1 MPKYNSE
8 NALCHRMDKV
18 MSLKKNT
25 EQRPEEGKGLG
36 LASKVCIKAGS
47 LLKDTEPPLAIR
59 LDPCTEEG
67 EFGYEYT
74 MPWLKN
80 RHRCSRSFQPG
91 NLVKVLQEFVPCTS
105 SQMHSGEQTDFCA
118 NGGCTRCGLH
128 ATSTAALNMA
138 NIEDLQDMASPYH
151 RWIKHMCIDTNV
163 IGANMQFFEI
173 LIVTDFI
180 IRGETEL
187 RRHGMHEWV
196 DKFAEYVWTL
206 VGVFRTCGFCLYAPM
221 HTPRHLAYAKWEEDV
236 VPAIENFRR
245 LLKRQEATE
254 EFKKVAATLKKLMDA
269 RPAKPTD
276 IHVAFVSLHRRIG
289 QINAADLG
297 TAANVELE
305 QSLSNKGSSPVY
317 APENLVYFLHVLRDI
332 EPGEFLSIEYNQ
344 KDSVD
349 YFKEVEGLHLH
360 SVVGTSDP
368 CMRSGVCKFLR
379 KFSNKLPGYIQKILE
394 ECR

>member
-1 MPKYNSE
+1 
-8 NALCHRMDKV
+8 MDRL

-36 LASKVCIKAGS
+36 LMGKVLIKAGS
-47 LLKDTEPPLAIR
+47 LLKDTEPPLVIR

-80 RHRCSRSFQPG
+80 PYRCSRSFQPA
-91 NLVKVLQEFVPCTS
+91 NLVKVLQEFVSCTS
-105 SQMHSGEQTDFCA
+105 SQMHSGDRTDFCA

-128 ATSTAALNMA
+128 STTIAALNIA

-151 RWIKHMCIDTNV
+151 RWIKHMCIDTGV
-163 IGANMQFFEI
+163 ISKNIQFFEI

-187 RRHGMHEWV
+187 RRHGMHQWV
-196 DKFAEYVWTL
+196 DKFSDYVWTL
-206 VGVFRTCGFCLYAPM
+206 LGVFRTCGFCLYAPM
-221 HTPRHLAYAKWEEDV
+221 HTPRHLAYAKWEEDLM
-236 VPAIENFRR
+236 PAIENFRR
-245 LLKRQEATE
+245 LMKRREVTD
-254 EFKKVAATLKKLMDA
+254 EFKKVAATLQTCMDS
-269 RPAKPTD
+269 RPNKPTD
-276 IHVAFVSLHRRIG
+276 IHVAFVSLHHRIG
-289 QINAADLG
+289 QINAADVG
-297 TAANVELE
+297 TTANVELE
-305 QSLSNKGSSPVY
+305 QSLSNKGSTPVY
-317 APENLVYFLHVLRDI
+317 APENFVYFLHVLRDI

-344 KDSVD
+344 SNSVA
-349 YFKEVEGLHLH
+349 YFKEIDGLHLH
-360 SVVGTSDP
+360 NVFYNSDP
-368 CMRSGVCKFLR
+368 SVRLGVCKFLR